1 MTNSPQSLPRHPNL
15 LLIIT
20 DQERATRHFPPNWEK
35 ENLPTMTRLKAQGL
49 TFKNACCNTC
59 MCTPSRS
66 TIFTSLYPA
75 QTGCTDTLSYGNT
88 YSVND
93 TSLDPTIPN
102 LATVLRA
109 AGYQVHYRGK
119 WHLCK
124 SQTNTAAV
132 TPSDVSLYG
141 FEGWL
146 PPDAGQDVEPEHFGG
161 GYANHDQPYIQQ
173 AIQFLKTVD
182 RSRPF
187 CLVLSL
193 VNPHDVLS
201 YPKSYTFG
209 YSDKDLEGDIELP
222 ESVDENL
229 ALNYKPSAQAQLRI
243 AAGKG
248 LGLLHSREDK
258 RKYINFY
265 GNLMK
270 KIDGEIGKVL
280 DVLEAPQGDEAPLA
294 DSTWV
299 VRIADHG
306 EMGMAHGGLRQK
318 AFNVYE
324 ETLNVPYVF
333 SNPLHFPRTEN
344 LRTTNEIA
352 SHMDLLPTIAGLLN
366 VSIPDSM
373 MGVDLSAVIQNPDV
387 EHNLQSETLFTY
399 DDIRASNGNVK
410 QAVAAP
416 NRIRCVREHRWKY
429 ARYFHED
436 SSYPDEFEMYDME
449 HDPNEM
455 ENLAN
460 PNHPRYNDPF
470 IVAERDRLANL
481 LAEREQSLTKGWFN
495 KAQRF
500 IRTIDTIE
508 ALKG

>member
-1 MTNSPQSLPRHPNL
+1 MTTSPQSLPSQPNL

-20 DQERATRHFPPNWEK
+20 DQERATRHFPPDWEQK
-35 ENLPTMTRLKAQGL
+35 NLPTMTRLKAQGL
-49 TFKNACCNTC
+49 TFENACCNTC

-75 QTGCTDTLSYGNT
+75 QTGVTDTLSYGGT

-93 TSLDPTIPN
+93 TALDPTIPN
-102 LATVLRA
+102 LATILRQ

-119 WHLCK
+119 FHLCK
-124 SQTNTAAV
+124 SPSGGANIM
-132 TPSDVSLYG
+132 PSDVAMYG

-146 PPDAGQDVEPEHFGG
+146 PPDAGQDTAPEHFGG
-161 GYANHDQPYIQQ
+161 GYANHDAPYIQQ
-173 AIQFLKTVD
+173 AIHFLKTVD

-209 YSDKDLEGDIELP
+209 YTDQDLEGDIELP

-243 AAGKG
+243 AAGAG
-248 LGLLHSREDK
+248 LGLLHSRKEK
-258 RKYINFY
+258 RNYINFY
-265 GNLMK
+265 GNLLK
-270 KIDGEIGKVL
+270 LIDGEIGKVM
-280 DVLEAPQGDEAPLA
+280 DVLEAPDGDEPPLS

-324 ETLNVPYVF
+324 ETLNVPYIF
-333 SNPLHFPRTEN
+333 SNPVQFPPTGSPRVTQ
-344 LRTTNEIA
+344 EIA

-366 VSIPDSM
+366 VAIPDTT
-373 MGVDLSAVIQNPDV
+373 MGVDLSAVVQDPDG
-387 EHNLQSETLFTY
+387 EHNLQSEILFTY

-410 QAVAAP
+410 NVVDAP
-416 NRIRCVREHRWKY
+416 DRIRCVREHRWKY
-429 ARYFHED
+429 ARYFNAN
-436 SSYPDEFEMYDME
+436 SSYPDEYEMYDM
-449 HDPNEM
+449 HQDPNEM

-460 PNHPRYNDPF
+460 PNHPRYNDP
-470 IVAERDRLANL
+470 IIARERERLATL
-481 LAEREQSLTKGWFN
+481 LADKETALTKARFN
-495 KAQRF
+495 KAQA
-500 IRTIDTIE
+500 IIE
-508 ALKG
+508 AVDNKLEG